1 MIPLAIVLNISVDH
15 PDTLL
20 EVKTEFNKIYTSI
33 WFGDEKPRVNFVV
46 NNSDEWVMDHQN
58 LARKRFYDANFLL
71 SDSTGIDNKIELAN
85 QSSSTGLKTYTNS
98 NGEYILNGRNLYVI
112 HPASYEVK
120 KVSLNLNDPELILF
134 QNGFYAVQKYPKFK
148 VEKYSNDFNNV
159 ETYEGK
165 DQVINA
171 FVINQSMILVEP
183 GKIKLLKDN
192 NIEWSMDHSFKIHAM
207 VAYEDQLIIA
217 DTNDTSLNVIDL
229 NSGQALKSLNLSTE
243 NAKEVFQDIGM
254 NDSKLLVFTKKDN
267 NINQRIIDLKSFEV
281 EDESSNN
288 YTDFKLSSITNDLI
302 IIQYKNEDNETMLEA
317 LDLNT
322 FASVWRL
329 PFNDYTNTVISSNH
343 VLSID
348 NEQNLVSFE
357 FKTAKKGESVS
368 FNNLLNENI
377 ATENRQDVA
386 VMSIL
391 PLKNKLLAIIK
402 HDSKIKA
409 VYLR

>member
-1 MIPLAIVLNISVDH
+1 MG
-15 PDTLL
+15 
-20 EVKTEFNKIYTSI
+20 E
-33 WFGDEKPRVNFVV
+33 
-46 NNSDEWVMDHQN
+46 
-58 LARKRFYDANFLL
+58 
-71 SDSTGIDNKIELAN
+71 
-85 QSSSTGLKTYTNS
+85 TYTNVFKWA
-98 NGEYILNGRNLYVI
+98 ETCI

-357 FKTAKKGESVS
+357 LKTAKKGESVS

-402 HDSKIKA
+402 HDSKSKA